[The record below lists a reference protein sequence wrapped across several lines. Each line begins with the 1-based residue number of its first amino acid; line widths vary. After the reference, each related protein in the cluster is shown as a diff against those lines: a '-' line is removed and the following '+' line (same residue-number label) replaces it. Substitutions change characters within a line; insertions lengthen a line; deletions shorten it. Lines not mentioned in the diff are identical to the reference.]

1 MYFNLYIYLI
11 GFKIGY
17 LTYIGRW
24 REMILVSAIIP
35 AGVLYGSLTLIE
47 ESPRFLIYHHRYLEA
62 RDTINVILKLNVIAI
77 F

>member
-24 REMILVSAIIP
+24 REMILISAIIP

-47 ESPRFLIYHHRYLEA
+47 ESPRFLIYHHRY
-62 RDTINVILKLNVIAI
+62 
-77 F
+77 